1 MHHERWS
8 EVKCWVGRAQP
19 SVGVLGGKD
28 RVLVRTPGGFVA
40 EFSPEN
46 AEQFRDALD
55 VALEHV
61 RQLSHV
67 SEAEGADA
75 GCR

>member
-1 MHHERWS
+1 M
-8 EVKCWVGRAQP
+8 
-19 SVGVLGGKD
+19 
-28 RVLVRTPGGFVA
+28 A

-67 SEAEGADA
+67 SEVEGADA

>member
-1 MHHERWS
+1 M
-8 EVKCWVGRAQP
+8 
-19 SVGVLGGKD
+19 GVLGGKD

-67 SEAEGADA
+67 SEVEGADA

>member
-1 MHHERWS
+1 MLGRPSSAVSGVRGKAASWS
-8 EVKCWVGRAQP
+8 
-19 SVGVLGGKD
+19 
-28 RVLVRTPGGFVA
+28 TPGGFVA

-67 SEAEGADA
+67 SEVEGADA